1 MTQLVPEASATA
13 SALALPHH
21 DGSELYVLERPEEPG
36 GTATVRVR
44 VPAAA
49 GVERVVLR
57 TVRDGEPR
65 AVEAEPDG
73 GDERETWWRA
83 SFAVTAETAR
93 YRWLLDRGED
103 GYAWLNG
110 AGVSRADVSDADDFV
125 LPLDPGGPDWH
136 LESVGYQIYPDRFS
150 RAGAAG
156 LDDLPEWAVPRAWD
170 ALPEGRS
177 KNTSREWFGGDLPGI
192 EQRLDHVARLGAN
205 LLYLTPIFPAGS
217 THRYDAT
224 SFDAVDPLL
233 GGDEALDSLL
243 AAVHARGMR
252 LVGDLTLNHCGV
264 GHDWFR
270 SARAY
275 PSAPER
281 GFFYWDDDA
290 YSPHGYA
297 SWLGVPSLPKL
308 NWADAELRRRMLDGV
323 VRRWLRRGLDG
334 WRIDVANMVARH
346 GVFDANHWVARATRD
361 AMEAERDELLLLAE
375 HGHDFRPDLQGGGWH
390 GAMNYAGFLRPV
402 WSWLRRDDLPEELRK
417 HFWALPV
424 GLQLESG
431 AGMVATMRALRS
443 GVPWQS
449 VAHSWTLLD
458 SHDVARFRTVAGS
471 RERQLVGVG
480 LQMTSP
486 GVPMV
491 FAGDEIGLEGE
502 WGEDARRT
510 MPWDRIDTWDGPL
523 FEEMRALVAL
533 RRSSDALA
541 RGGIRYVHVSDDA
554 VAYLR
559 ESRSERLLCLAAR
572 APHTPVVVPFAGLE
586 TLYGEDARD
595 GVLPADGPAFH
606 VWRISNG

>member
-1 MTQLVPEASATA
+1 MSETAQTVATA

-21 DGSELYVLERPEEPG
+21 DGSELYVVERPDEPG

-65 AVEAEPDG
+65 AVEAERDG

-83 SFAVTAETAR
+83 SFPVEAESAR
-93 YRWLLDRGED
+93 YRWLLDRGEA
-103 GYAWLNG
+103 GHVWLNG
-110 AGVSRADVSDADDFV
+110 MGVAASDVSDADDFV

-136 LESVGYQIYPDRFS
+136 LGSVVYEIYPDRFS

-156 LDDLPEWAVPRAWD
+156 LDDLPDWAVPRPWD

-177 KNTSREWFGGDLPGI
+177 ENTSREWFGGDLPGI
-192 EQRLDHVARLGAN
+192 EQRLEHVQRLGAN
-205 LLYLTPIFPAGS
+205 VLYLTPIFPAGS

-224 SFDAVDPLL
+224 TFDAVDPLL
-233 GGDEALDSLL
+233 GGDAAFDSLL
-243 AAVHARGMR
+243 AAAHARGMR
-252 LVGDLTLNHCGV
+252 VVGDLTLNHCGS
-264 GHDWFR
+264 GHDWFLDAQR
-270 SARAY
+270 YAGS
-275 PSAPER
+275 PER

-290 YSPHGYA
+290 YAPNGYA
-297 SWLGVPSLPKL
+297 SWYGIPTLPTL
-308 NWADAELRRRMLDGV
+308 NWADRELRRRLLEGV
-323 VRRWLRRGLDG
+323 VPRWLRRGLDG

-346 GVFDANHWVARATRD
+346 GSYDANDEIARATRAALEGERPD
-361 AMEAERDELLLLAE
+361 ALLVAE
-375 HGHDFRPDLQGGGWH
+375 HAHDFRPDLQGFGWH
-390 GAMNYAGFLRPV
+390 GAMNYVGFLRPV
-402 WSWLRRDDLPEELRK
+402 WTWLRRPDFAESVRFGFGDLPVT
-417 HFWALPV
+417 LPV
-424 GLQLESG
+424 RAG
-431 AGMVATMRALRS
+431 AEMVATMRAMRS
-443 GVPWQS
+443 GLPWQS
-449 VAHSWTLLD
+449 VAHSWALLD

-471 RERQLVGVG
+471 RERQLVGIG

-486 GVPMV
+486 GVPML
-491 FAGDEIGLEGE
+491 FMGDEIGLEGE
-502 WGEDARRT
+502 WGEDARRP

-523 FEEMRALVAL
+523 FEEVRALVAL

-606 VWRISNG
+606 VWRIL